1 MSILIT
7 GHKEY
12 IGIFSSIF
20 AFEHIYKNYNFKHL
34 IRTNL
39 SSFFISNKLLE
50 LSHNLEEKTIY
61 T

>member
-39 SSFFISNKLLE
+39 SSFFISN
-50 LSHNLEEKTIY
+50 
-61 T
+61 